1 MSLEFL
7 FASETAEMNGFTLIG
22 DFEFSSILIKNHAAN
37 WISKRHYLVLSLMQS
52 FYFLPFMV
60 NGKETRKSLNF
71 ALKRLMKANLL
82 VNMLS

>member
-37 WISKRHYLVLSLMQS
+37 WISKRHYFFLDLTQT

-60 NGKETRKSLNF
+60 NGSKK
-71 ALKRLMKANLL
+71 
-82 VNMLS
+82 